1 MKHIFK
7 YILVIFVISS
17 LSHRAEAQGWFRFA
31 PYGQSLYADRHPYFL
46 RMDIAATNNN
56 LMFDYAQSDKIA
68 RLQTFGNV
76 AFNAPIWCGNFSDGR
91 YGLSIT
97 HTVSADIW
105 MDLLES
111 STSPIV
117 NTDYRIGAPAA
128 TFIHRF
134 SPDRF
139 FKNYSIHFAPL
150 RHESTHIGDEMVL
163 QRNDLGYAIRRVNVS
178 YNYTELAF
186 TLNEPE
192 NRFDQCHTFKAG
204 IMLMHSP
211 KHGLYFV
218 EERDGQ
224 LNQVPGAT
232 LDETAKGYKVARGPK
247 GGAWEGYLQYQYQ
260 SPTERHGIQGIAS
273 AELRNRAKYGYDLA
287 AMAGD
292 APTDILSDSR
302 AFTFNVFVGFRYN
315 RKGHDG
321 YLSRVAFGL
330 RAYHGICPY
339 GMFRSIDKFTQ
350 AGLCIIIQ

>member
-1 MKHIFK
+1 MKQIFNF
-7 YILVIFVISS
+7 IFVIFVLLLLPSE
-17 LSHRAEAQGWFRFA
+17 ATAQGWFRFA

-46 RMDIAATNNN
+46 RMDIASTNNN
-56 LMFDYAQSDKIA
+56 LMFDYAQSDKTA
-68 RLQTFGNV
+68 RIQTFGNV
-76 AFNAPIWCGNFSDGR
+76 GFNAPIWCGNFNDDR
-91 YGLSIT
+91 FGLSIT

-105 MDLLES
+105 MDLFES

-117 NTDYRIGAPAA
+117 NTDYRIGAPAF
-128 TFIHRF
+128 TFIQRF
-134 SPDRF
+134 STDSF
-139 FKNYSIHFAPL
+139 FKNYSIHLAPL

-192 NRFDQCHTFKAG
+192 NRYIQCHTFKAG
-204 IMLMHSP
+204 LMLMHSP
-211 KHGLYFV
+211 KNGLYFV

-224 LNQVPGAT
+224 LDQVPG
-232 LDETAKGYKVARGPK
+232 LSMEENSNGYKVARGPK

-260 SPTERHGIQGIAS
+260 SPTEKHGIQGIAS
-273 AELRNRAKYGYDLA
+273 AEIRNRAKYGYDLTS
-287 AMAGD
+287 MAGNT
-292 APTDILSDSR
+292 PTEITSDSR
-302 AFTFNVFVGFRYN
+302 SFTFNVFVGFRYN
-315 RKGHDG
+315 KKDHDG
-321 YLSRVAFGL
+321 YMSRVAFGL